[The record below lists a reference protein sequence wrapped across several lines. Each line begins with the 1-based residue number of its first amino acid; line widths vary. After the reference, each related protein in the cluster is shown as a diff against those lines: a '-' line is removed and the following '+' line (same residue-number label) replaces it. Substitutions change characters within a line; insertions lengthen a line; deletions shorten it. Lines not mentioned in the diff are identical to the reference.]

1 MRRGMGSEHNYG
13 RLDAMCE
20 TLEPF
25 IVWVKKPLD
34 IIFDAYCR
42 VI

>member
-1 MRRGMGSEHNYG
+1 MRIGMGSEHNYG
-13 RLDAMCE
+13 LLEAMRE
-20 TLEPF
+20 TLEPS
-25 IVWVKKPLD
+25 IIWVKKPLD